1 MYKEN
6 TSRLII
12 VRRLNKQSR
21 IIEKDIL
28 GQLAYRNIVKIKQ
41 AFIADGFIYI
51 RLKYYQFTLKEVI
64 LVYINLEKC

>member
-6 TSRLII
+6 TFKLIM
-12 VRRLNKQSR
+12 VRRLNKQNR
-21 IIEKDIL
+21 MIKKDIL

-51 RLKYYQFTLKEVI
+51 RLKY
-64 LVYINLEKC
+64 C